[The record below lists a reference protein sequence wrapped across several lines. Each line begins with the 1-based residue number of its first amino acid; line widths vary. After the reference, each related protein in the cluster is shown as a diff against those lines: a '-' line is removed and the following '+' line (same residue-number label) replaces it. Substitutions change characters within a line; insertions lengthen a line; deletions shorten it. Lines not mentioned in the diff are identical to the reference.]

1 MTPDHRKEFVELLH
15 QNPDHALV
23 ALVHEL
29 LGSISA
35 IQGTTEL
42 LSMVLKHP
50 EAEFLSN
57 IETLKKLN
65 GDILKY
71 SQRAAN
77 LLIELRT
84 EVREQSSKDEY

>member
-1 MTPDHRKEFVELLH
+1 
-15 QNPDHALV
+15 
-23 ALVHEL
+23 
-29 LGSISA
+29 
-35 IQGTTEL
+35 
-42 LSMVLKHP
+42 MVLKHP